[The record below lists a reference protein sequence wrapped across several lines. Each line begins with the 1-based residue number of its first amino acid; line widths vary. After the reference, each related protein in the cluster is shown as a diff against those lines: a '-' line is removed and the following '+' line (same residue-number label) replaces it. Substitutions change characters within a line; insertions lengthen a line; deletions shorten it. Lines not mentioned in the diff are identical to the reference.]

1 MENRDESQKYC
12 TQALTAKHEAQEIHQ
27 RAKNILDTVQNYR
40 GVAEQAR
47 QQSQKS
53 IEDASEL
60 TTFHQSRIDYATNT
74 AQALHSSYN
83 SSSSLVTLAEKVEN
97 HAREENEVSH

>member
-1 MENRDESQKYC
+1 MEHRDESQKYH

-27 RAKNILDTVQNYR
+27 RAGNILDTVQNYR
-40 GVAEQAR
+40 VVAEQAR

-60 TTFHQSRIDYATNT
+60 TTFHQSRIDYATNR
-74 AQALHSSYN
+74 AQSLHLSYN